1 MKPGTKS
8 KLNNELAQ
16 KARSLVDTSVQD
28 MQSGLYNFTSRD
40 DLQILRTA
48 LMIVNK
54 RGEKTKVNILRR
66 KIAKLE
72 KELGEVQI

>member
-1 MKPGTKS
+1 MKTGTKS

-16 KARSLVDTSVQD
+16 KARSLVNTSVQD

-54 RGEKTKVNILRR
+54 RGEKTKFNILRR